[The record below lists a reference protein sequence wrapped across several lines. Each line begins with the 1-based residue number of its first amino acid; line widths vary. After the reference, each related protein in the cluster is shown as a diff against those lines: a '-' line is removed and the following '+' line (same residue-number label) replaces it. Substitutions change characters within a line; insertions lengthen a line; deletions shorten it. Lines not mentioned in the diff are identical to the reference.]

1 MFILPLLSIYAQK
14 VANLLIRLKNG
25 LLIFLKILG
34 KPNTAKMKKREDV
47 YLAASFNLCAKGGKP
62 FGLNN
67 INRLQSKAAYRLK
80 Y

>member
-1 MFILPLLSIYAQK
+1 
-14 VANLLIRLKNG
+14 
-25 LLIFLKILG
+25 
-34 KPNTAKMKKREDV
+34 MKKREDV
-47 YLAASFNLCAKGGKP
+47 YLAASFNLSTKGGKP

>member
-14 VANLLIRLKNG
+14 AASLLIRLKNG

-62 FGLNN
+62 FDPTQKWFVDL
-67 INRLQSKAAYRLK
+67 LK
-80 Y
+80 DIGQA